1 MTSETPAIGLIAL
14 SDSDLVLDDPEQD
27 IRGHSLRDES
37 GRELGTIDDLLV
49 DDRERKVRF
58 MLVGVGGFLGVGEKT
73 VIVPVDAIKSIDSDS
88 VHVSES
94 GEGVADAP
102 GYDPNLLSDAEYQ
115 RDVYDWY
122 GYAGYWSPGY
132 VYPTYGPRRLV

>member
-1 MTSETPAIGLIAL
+1 MASQTPTIGLIAL
-14 SDSDLVLDDPEQD
+14 SDSDLVLDDLAQD
-27 IRGHSLRDES
+27 VRGRTLRDES
-37 GRELGTIDDLLV
+37 GRELGSIDDLLV
-49 DDRERKVRF
+49 DEHERKVRL
-58 MLVGVGGFLGVGEKT
+58 MLVSVGGFLGVGEKT
-73 VIVPVDAIKSIDSDS
+73 VIVPIDAISAIDDES

-102 GYDPNLLSDAEYQ
+102 TYDPKLLSNAEYQ

-132 VYPTYGPRRLV
+132 VYPTYGPRRLS